1 MTIGH
6 QDTGAT
12 ADAAATI
19 AAQRAEIER
28 LQRRIAEDRFAQD
41 LRDALT
47 RASATGTIAAPVGYE
62 HLVHLIVVT
71 AADIVEAEAAALFL
85 FDAHRRHLT
94 LEAVS
99 GDKARPVKDF
109 RVPPGHGVVGMVAT
123 TGQPMAISGADEDVR
138 EHSYLSQAVGYAPES
153 LLCVPLSFQDRVI
166 GVLGVMDKNGDETF
180 SVSDM
185 EAIAMFAHLAAVT
198 VEQYRT
204 ETRLGSL
211 LVELVQAIDGVPDYD
226 RQGLTEQAR
235 AFTKDLGRQHG
246 YLSALELAALVHEIV
261 QHGGTASKACKGILK
276 SFAQFLRTQNVAAD
290 ELGTVSW

>member
-1 MTIGH
+1 MRTGH
-6 QDTGAT
+6 EDTGAT
-12 ADAAATI
+12 TDAAATI
-19 AAQRAEIER
+19 AEQRAEIER
-28 LQRRIAEDRFAQD
+28 LRRRISEDRFAQD

-47 RASATGTIAAPVGYE
+47 RASTTGAIAAPVGYE

-85 FDAHRRHLT
+85 FDAHHRHLT

-99 GDKARPVKDF
+99 GDKARPTKDF

-123 TGQPMAISGADEDVR
+123 TGQPMAVSGADEDVR
-138 EHSYLSQAVGYAPES
+138 EHAYLSQAVGYAPES
-153 LLCVPLSFQDRVI
+153 LLCVPLSFHDRVI
-166 GVLGVMDKNGDETF
+166 GVLGVMDKNEGATF

-211 LVELVQAIDGVPDYD
+211 LVELVQAVDGVPDYD
-226 RQGLTEQAR
+226 RQGLTQQAR
-235 AFTKDLGRQHG
+235 AFTKELGRQHG

-261 QHGGTASKACKGILK
+261 QHGENASKACKSILK
-276 SFAQFLRTQNVAAD
+276 SFAQFLRTQSMAAD
-290 ELGTVSW
+290 ELGAMSW